1 MVRGTGLASVV
12 TPNRARVG
20 RGDRRSD
27 IRVGGGRAHRRR
39 RRAVL
44 RVPVGTRW
52 AGMVLMN
59 GIELDDCH
67 APGTRLQ
74 AWLASLIVA
83 VGMWTVIGWIVWR
96 LLNHD

>member
-1 MVRGTGLASVV
+1 M
-12 TPNRARVG
+12 
-20 RGDRRSD
+20 
-27 IRVGGGRAHRRR
+27 
-39 RRAVL
+39 
-44 RVPVGTRW
+44 
-52 AGMVLMN
+52 MN